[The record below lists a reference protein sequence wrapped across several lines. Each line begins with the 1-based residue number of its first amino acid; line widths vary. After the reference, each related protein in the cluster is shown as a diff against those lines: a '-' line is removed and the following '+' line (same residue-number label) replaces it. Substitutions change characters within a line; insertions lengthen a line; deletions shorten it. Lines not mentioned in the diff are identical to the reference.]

1 MSKQKLAA
9 AALTAA
15 VVFSTSSALA
25 ETLRVGS
32 ETVYPPFEYLDS
44 KSGQYVGFDMD
55 LIDAIGKRAG
65 FDVKIYSMGLDGLIP
80 ALMSSS
86 IDVAVSALTITPQRA
101 EKVDFTDPY
110 YKSGL
115 SIMTHKENAGK
126 IKGPEDLHNK
136 TLCAEIGSAGA
147 LYSSKLPGVTVRT
160 FNSAA
165 EAFMEISLKGCY
177 AMINDKPVNEYF
189 LVQRASQTMNLA
201 EVPVILSADNYG
213 FAVKKG
219 NTALRE
225 RLNKG
230 LREVIADG
238 TYERIHMKWFGV
250 KPDLPDAVRP

>member
-1 MSKQKLAA
+1 MSNQKLAA
-9 AALTAA
+9 FVMAAATL
-15 VVFSTSSALA
+15 FSTSAALA

-44 KSGQYVGFDMD
+44 QSGQYVGFDMD
-55 LIDAIGKRAG
+55 LIQAIGKRAG
-65 FDVKIYSMGLDGLIP
+65 FEVKIYSMGLDGLIP

-126 IKGPEDLHNK
+126 IHSADDLKNK
-136 TLCAEIGSAGA
+136 TLCVEIGSSGA
-147 LYSSKLPGVTVRT
+147 LYSSKIPGTTIRT

-165 EAFMEISLKGCY
+165 EAFLEINLKGCY

-189 LVQRASQTMNLA
+189 LVQKAAQTMNLA
-201 EVPVILSADNYG
+201 EVPVVLSADNYG

-219 NTALRE
+219 NEALRE

-230 LREVIADG
+230 LKEVIADG
-238 TYERIHMKWFGV
+238 TYEKIHMKWFGV
-250 KPDLPDAVRP
+250 KPDLP

>member
-1 MSKQKLAA
+1 MSNKKLAA
-9 AALTAA
+9 IAMAA
-15 VVFSTSSALA
+15 VSLFSSSAVIA

-44 KSGQYVGFDMD
+44 KTGQYVGFDID
-55 LIDAIGKRAG
+55 LIQAIGKRAG

-115 SIMTHKENAGK
+115 SIMTRKENAGR
-126 IKGPEDLHNK
+126 IRGADDLKNK
-136 TLCAEIGSAGA
+136 TLCVEIGSSGA
-147 LYSSKLPGVTVRT
+147 LYSSKIPGTTIRT

-165 EAFMEISLKGCY
+165 EAFLEINLKGCY

-189 LVQRASQTMNLA
+189 LVQKAAQSMNLA

-219 NTALRE
+219 NDDLRN
-225 RLNKG
+225 RLN
-230 LREVIADG
+230 EVIADG
-238 TYERIHMKWFGV
+238 TYEKIHMKWFGV
-250 KPDLPDAVRP
+250 KSDLP

>member
-9 AALTAA
+9 AAFAVAA
-15 VVFSTSSALA
+15 IFSSSVAMA

-44 KSGQYVGFDMD
+44 KSGQYVGFDID
-55 LIDAIGKRAG
+55 LINAIGKRAG
-65 FDVKIYSMGLDGLIP
+65 FDIKILSMGLDGLIP

-115 SIMTHKENAGK
+115 SIMTHKENVAK
-126 IKGPEDLHNK
+126 IKSDKDLHNK

-165 EAFMEISLKGCY
+165 EAFMEIGLKGCY

-189 LVQRASQTMNLA
+189 LVQKASQTMNLA
-201 EVPVILSADNYG
+201 EAPVILSADNYG

-219 NTALRE
+219 NKELRD

-230 LREVIADG
+230 LKEVIADG
-238 TYERIHMKWFGV
+238 TYEKIHMKWFGV
-250 KPDLPDAVRP
+250 KPEMP

>member
-1 MSKQKLAA
+1 MSNKKLAA
-9 AALTAA
+9 IAMAA
-15 VVFSTSSALA
+15 VSLFSSSAVIA

-44 KSGQYVGFDMD
+44 KTGQYVGFDID
-55 LIDAIGKRAG
+55 LIQAIGKRAG

-126 IKGPEDLHNK
+126 IRSADDLKNK
-136 TLCAEIGSAGA
+136 TLCVEIGSSGA
-147 LYSSKLPGVTVRT
+147 LYSSKIPGTTIRT

-165 EAFMEISLKGCY
+165 EAFLEINLKGCY

-189 LVQRASQTMNLA
+189 LVQKAAQTMNLA
-201 EVPVILSADNYG
+201 EVPVVLSADNYG

-219 NTALRE
+219 NDALRE

-230 LREVIADG
+230 LKEVIADG
-238 TYERIHMKWFGV
+238 TYEKFHMKWFGV
-250 KPDLPDAVRP
+250 KPDLP

>member
-1 MSKQKLAA
+1 MSIKQF
-9 AALTAA
+9 AA
-15 VVFSTSSALA
+15 VLLASAAVFSSSAAVA

-44 KSGQYVGFDMD
+44 KSGEYVGFDMD
-55 LIDAIGKRAG
+55 LINAIGKKAG

-101 EKVDFTDPY
+101 ERVDFTDPY

-115 SIMTHKENAGK
+115 SIMTHKENADK
-126 IKGPEDLHNK
+126 IKGAQDLHNK

-189 LVQRASQTMNLA
+189 LVQRASQTMDLA

-219 NTALRE
+219 NSALLE

-230 LREVIADG
+230 LKEVIADG
-238 TYERIHMKWFGV
+238 TYEKIHLKWFGV
-250 KPDLPDAVRP
+250 KPDMP

>member
-1 MSKQKLAA
+1 MSNKKLAA
-9 AALTAA
+9 IAMAA
-15 VVFSTSSALA
+15 VSLFSSSAVIA

-44 KSGQYVGFDMD
+44 KTGQYVGFDID
-55 LIDAIGKRAG
+55 LIQAIGKRAG

-115 SIMTHKENAGK
+115 SIMTRKENAGR
-126 IKGPEDLHNK
+126 IRGADDLKNK
-136 TLCAEIGSAGA
+136 TLCVEIGSSGA
-147 LYSSKLPGVTVRT
+147 LYSSKIPGTTIRT

-165 EAFMEISLKGCY
+165 EAFLEINLKGCY

-189 LVQRASQTMNLA
+189 LVQKAAQSMNLA

-219 NTALRE
+219 NDDLRN

-230 LREVIADG
+230 LKEVIADG
-238 TYERIHMKWFGV
+238 TYEKIHMKWFGV
-250 KPDLPDAVRP
+250 KSDLP

>member
-1 MSKQKLAA
+1 MSNKKLAA
-9 AALTAA
+9 IAMAA
-15 VVFSTSSALA
+15 VSLFSSSAVIA

-44 KSGQYVGFDMD
+44 KTGQYVGFDID
-55 LIDAIGKRAG
+55 LIQAIGKRAG

-126 IKGPEDLHNK
+126 IRSADDLKNK
-136 TLCAEIGSAGA
+136 TLCVEIGSSGA
-147 LYSSKLPGVTVRT
+147 LYSSKIPGTTIRT

-165 EAFMEISLKGCY
+165 EAFLEINLKGCY

-189 LVQRASQTMNLA
+189 LVQKAAQTMNLA
-201 EVPVILSADNYG
+201 EVPVVLSADNYG

-219 NTALRE
+219 NDALRE

-230 LREVIADG
+230 LKEVIADG
-238 TYERIHMKWFGV
+238 TYEKIHMKWFGV
-250 KPDLPDAVRP
+250 KPDLP

>member
-1 MSKQKLAA
+1 MSNKKLAA
-9 AALTAA
+9 IAMAA
-15 VVFSTSSALA
+15 VSLFSSSAVIA

-44 KSGQYVGFDMD
+44 KTGQYVGFDID
-55 LIDAIGKRAG
+55 LIQAIGKRAG

-115 SIMTHKENAGK
+115 SIMTHKENAGR
-126 IKGPEDLHNK
+126 IRGADDLKNK
-136 TLCAEIGSAGA
+136 TLCVEIGSSGA
-147 LYSSKLPGVTVRT
+147 LYSSKIPGTTIRT

-165 EAFMEISLKGCY
+165 EAFLEINLKGCY

-189 LVQRASQTMNLA
+189 LVQKAAQSMNLA

-219 NTALRE
+219 NDDLRN

-230 LREVIADG
+230 LKEVIADG
-238 TYERIHMKWFGV
+238 TYEKIHMKWFGV
-250 KPDLPDAVRP
+250 KADLP

>member
-1 MSKQKLAA
+1 M
-9 AALTAA
+9 AA
-15 VVFSTSSALA
+15 VSLFSSSAVIA

-44 KSGQYVGFDMD
+44 KTGQYVGFDID
-55 LIDAIGKRAG
+55 LIQAIGKRAG

-126 IKGPEDLHNK
+126 IRSADDLKNK
-136 TLCAEIGSAGA
+136 TLCVEIGSSGA
-147 LYSSKLPGVTVRT
+147 LYSSKIPGTTIRT

-165 EAFMEISLKGCY
+165 EAFLEINLKGCY

-189 LVQRASQTMNLA
+189 LVQKAAQTMNLA
-201 EVPVILSADNYG
+201 EVPVVLSADNYG

-219 NTALRE
+219 NDALRE

-230 LREVIADG
+230 LKEVIADG
-238 TYERIHMKWFGV
+238 TYEKIHMKWFGV
-250 KPDLPDAVRP
+250 KPDLP